1 LLSYKQET
9 EIVELQ
15 ISGNMEMEIK
25 QEPGVDPGMQN
36 NGAPPPLM
44 GMPMPPMGVA
54 PPTHQP
60 PPPMQEQQQNSQNN
74 QDSNNK
80 ESSRKRDRSRSRD
93 RERRR
98 RSRSRDRKD
107 RRRDRSRDR
116 DADIGLTGRETGGIK
131 FPKGEGSGDRRGRK
145 SRRRKPSMYWDVP
158 PPGFEHITPMQYKA
172 MQAAGQIPATLV
184 PETPQAAVPVVGST
198 ITRQAR
204 RLYVGNIPFGVSEE
218 EMMDFFNQQMH
229 LSGLAQA
236 EGNPILASQVN
247 LDKNFAFLEFRSI
260 DETTQAMAFDGIN
273 FKGQSLKLRRPH
285 DYQPMPG
292 MSENPNYNVPG
303 VVSTVVPDSPHKV
316 FLGGLPNYLNEDQVK
331 ELLTS
336 FGQLRAFNL
345 VKDSATGLSK
355 GYAFCEY
362 VDVSITDQAVAGLNG
377 MQLGDKKLIVQRA
390 SVGAK
395 NSAAMN
401 VAPVQIQVPGMAG
414 VSGPG
419 QPTEVLCL
427 LNMVTPDELQDEEE
441 YEDIVEDIREECSK
455 YGAVKSIEIPR
466 PVPGVDVPG
475 LGKVFIEFLG
485 IPECQKAQHSL
496 TGRKFSNRVV
506 VTSYF
511 DPDKYHRREF

>member
-1 LLSYKQET
+1 MDIKPDIGDIKPDPS
-9 EIVELQ
+9 EL
-15 ISGNMEMEIK
+15 
-25 QEPGVDPGMQN
+25 EPIPEGEGEEPKADG
-36 NGAPPPLM
+36 
-44 GMPMPPMGVA
+44 
-54 PPTHQP
+54 
-60 PPPMQEQQQNSQNN
+60 
-74 QDSNNK
+74 DSK
-80 ESSRKRDRSRSRD
+80 ESSRKRDRSRDRD
-93 RERRR
+93 KPRR

-107 RRRDRSRDR
+107 RPRRDRGDRDDR
-116 DADIGLTGRETGGIK
+116 DADFGLTGRETGGIK
-131 FPKGEGSGDRRGRK
+131 FPKGEGSGDRRGKK

-362 VDVSITDQAVAGLNG
+362 VDTSITDQAVAGLNG

-395 NSAAMN
+395 NMAAMN
-401 VAPVQIQVPGMAG
+401 VAPVQIQVPGMEG
-414 VSGPG
+414 VTGPG

-427 LNMVTPDELQDEEE
+427 LNMVQADELQDEEE

>member
-1 LLSYKQET
+1 
-9 EIVELQ
+9 
-15 ISGNMEMEIK
+15 
-25 QEPGVDPGMQN
+25 
-36 NGAPPPLM
+36 
-44 GMPMPPMGVA
+44 
-54 PPTHQP
+54 
-60 PPPMQEQQQNSQNN
+60 
-74 QDSNNK
+74 
-80 ESSRKRDRSRSRD
+80 
-93 RERRR
+93 
-98 RSRSRDRKD
+98 
-107 RRRDRSRDR
+107 
-116 DADIGLTGRETGGIK
+116 
-131 FPKGEGSGDRRGRK
+131 
-145 SRRRKPSMYWDVP
+145 
-158 PPGFEHITPMQYKA
+158 MQYKA

-292 MSENPNYNVPG
+292 QSEGPNFNVPG
-303 VVSTVVPDSPHKV
+303 VVSTVVPDSPNKV

-362 VDVSITDQAVAGLNG
+362 VDINITDQAIAGLNG

-395 NSAAMN
+395 NAAAMN
-401 VAPVQIQVPGMAG
+401 VAPVQLQVPGMQTM
-414 VSGPG
+414 SGPG

-427 LNMVTPDELQDEEE
+427 LNMVMPDELTDEEE
-441 YEDIVEDIREECSK
+441 YEDILEDIREECSK
-455 YGAVKSIEIPR
+455 FGTVKSVEIPR
-466 PVPGVDVPG
+466 PVPGVEVPG
-475 LGKVFIEFLG
+475 CGKVFVEFYG
-485 IPECQKAQHSL
+485 VPDCQKAQHAL

-511 DPDKYHRREF
+511 DPDRYHRREF